1 MERNDISTR
10 TETSKNED
18 VTKDAGR
25 VRYGSGSIHFTDVP
39 APRDVTKDA
48 GRVRYGSGS
57 IQF

>member
-1 MERNDISTR
+1 MKHNDISTT
-10 TETSKNED
+10 TEAPKSD
-18 VTKDAGR
+18 DAIKDAGR
-25 VRYGSGSIHFTDVP
+25 VRYGSGSIRFTDVP